1 VMNETRLKTRTGL
14 SAIRRSLPPATSFL
28 LFTFYFLL
36 FPACQSQPKEKTAS
50 VDALTAP
57 LSTPVPAPSVDPRIT
72 DLERIKEGTAAPDFA
87 LEDINS
93 NTVRLSDYKGKKNV
107 ILVFYR
113 GYF

>member
-1 VMNETRLKTRTGL
+1 MNN
-14 SAIRRSLPPATSFL
+14 PAPKRNFISHTSFSGR
-28 LFTFYFLL
+28 FLL
-36 FPACQSQPKEKTAS
+36 CAVCLLLSACQSQPKEKTAS

-57 LSTPVPAPSVDPRIT
+57 LSTPAPAPSIDPRIT

-93 NTVRLSDYKGKKNV
+93 NIVRLSDYKGKKNV
-107 ILVFYR
+107 ILIFYR